1 MKTNSHLSRRS
12 FFRQSALFAGAALSF
27 PSIVPSS
34 VFGQNAPSNRIGV
47 ALIGTGNIMRGH
59 QGNILGRNDCQIL
72 AVCDVRRDKRE
83 KSKAEIE
90 AAYAKKSGQGS
101 YKGCDAYNEFER
113 VMQRDDID
121 AVVIGTPD
129 HWHAPISTMAMRHG
143 KDVYVQKPMTLTV
156 REGRIMSDV
165 ARQYGA
171 ILQVG
176 SQQRSDRFFR
186 KACEIV
192 RNGWIGKVHTIHA
205 RLGEFAEPQTLPE
218 QPIPDGFDYDR
229 WLGPTPWLP
238 YHEERVKGIASGG
251 WRCFLEYGARKNGD
265 WGAHHFDIIQWAL
278 DKDNTG
284 PVEYIPK
291 GCNGA
296 EYQTHI
302 YADGTKILRDHP
314 NDKGHMIR
322 FIGEKG
328 EVCVSRGDKLDTTPI
343 ELKDRPLGT
352 GDVELYTVRK
362 GHEDNWIE
370 CIRSRKKPICDV
382 EIGHR
387 TATICHL
394 NCIAERLG
402 RPLKWDP
409 VKEEI
414 VGDLEA
420 NRWLDRPRRAPYT
433 YI

>member
-1 MKTNSHLSRRS
+1 
-12 FFRQSALFAGAALSF
+12 
-27 PSIVPSS
+27 
-34 VFGQNAPSNRIGV
+34 
-47 ALIGTGNIMRGH
+47 
-59 QGNILGRNDCQIL
+59 
-72 AVCDVRRDKRE
+72 
-83 KSKAEIE
+83 
-90 AAYAKKSGQGS
+90 
-101 YKGCDAYNEFER
+101 
-113 VMQRDDID
+113 
-121 AVVIGTPD
+121 
-129 HWHAPISTMAMRHG
+129 
-143 KDVYVQKPMTLTV
+143 
-156 REGRIMSDV
+156 
-165 ARQYGA
+165 
-171 ILQVG
+171 
-176 SQQRSDRFFR
+176 
-186 KACEIV
+186 
-192 RNGWIGKVHTIHA
+192 
-205 RLGEFAEPQTLPE
+205 
-218 QPIPDGFDYDR
+218 
-229 WLGPTPWLP
+229 
-238 YHEERVKGIASGG
+238 
-251 WRCFLEYGARKNGD
+251 
-265 WGAHHFDIIQWAL
+265 
-278 DKDNTG
+278 
-284 PVEYIPK
+284 
-291 GCNGA
+291 
-296 EYQTHI
+296 
-302 YADGTKILRDHP
+302 
-314 NDKGHMIR
+314 MIR